1 MTVRAAAAI
10 LAIAWCAALAHAEP
24 PSDALLVDAPSAV
37 TTAEPTSAELAGD
50 EAFRAAQQR
59 ATAGDPAAI
68 DAYEQI
74 GNSRP
79 ITRWTDDAWAEAARL
94 AERAGDYA
102 RARRALE
109 AVLAISSDTQLV
121 RRARGTLERLASITG
136 DGQWDAIAKE
146 HERLVTEVFGGD
158 DPRAELTALAALVD
172 QHPDYP
178 RANAVR
184 GALARGWEQEGDRAL
199 ALRWYRAAAAAGTA
213 EPGRRSHLELVRALL
228 RADELDEAE
237 REIAVLSGGGEGST
251 GTVDSAGLRAVRE
264 QLATAQRRAWV
275 RRALWAALALL
286 LSGALLVLRRD
297 TGSLAAAGRRLV
309 RPPIEVMFLVP
320 LATLLIVVGYQGNP
334 LVAHAVRDI
343 AIGGLLIAWISGAL
357 LEATR
362 ARHGRVPVRRALIHA
377 ALAVAAVAALAYLA
391 LDRDRLLDLVS
402 ETWRGGVNVQ

>member
-1 MTVRAAAAI
+1 MTVRAAVAI
-10 LAIAWCAALAHAEP
+10 LAIAWCAAHAHAAP
-24 PSDALLVDAPSAV
+24 PSDAGAADGPSTV
-37 TTAEPTSAELAGD
+37 TVAEPTAAELEAD

-59 ATAGDPAAI
+59 ATAGDPSAI
-68 DAYEQI
+68 DAYERI
-74 GNSRP
+74 GSSRP

-109 AVLAISSDTQLV
+109 SVIATSSDPQLA

-146 HERLVTEVFGGD
+146 HERLVIEVFGGD
-158 DPRAELTALAALVD
+158 DPRAELAALAALVE

-178 RANAVR
+178 RANGVR
-184 GALARGWEQEGDRAL
+184 GALARGWEQEGDRSL

-228 RADELDEAE
+228 RTDELDEAE
-237 REIAVLSGGGEGST
+237 REIAVLAGGGVTTIGK
-251 GTVDSAGLRAVRE
+251 VDSAGLRAVRE

-275 RRALWAALALL
+275 RRALWAALSLL
-286 LSGALLVLRRD
+286 LIVAMFALRRD
-297 TGSLAAAGRRLV
+297 VGSLAAAGRRLV
-309 RPPIEVMFLVP
+309 RPPIEVVFLVP

-343 AIGGLLIAWISGAL
+343 AVGGLLIAWISGAL

-377 ALAVAAVAALAYLA
+377 TLAVSAVAALAYLA

-402 ETWRGGVNVQ
+402 ETWRGGVNAQ